1 MVVPDLAKP
10 IQQIF
15 DSPDLVQTVASSV
28 ATTIMQFTHTSVKPG
43 TPAVISQRPEREDTV
58 AGAVIRFD
66 GTPFSFVLY
75 LGLPRKRL
83 FQFYANVFNQSLAN
97 PADGQDIVGEILN
110 VSFGDIDPRLK
121 AKGFK
126 LKSSFPISFSGAS
139 LNNLKSKLP
148 QEYIEIPFDEGENK
162 FFLEII
168 ESSSIK
174 FDWKYTV
181 VKR

>member
-1 MVVPDLAKP
+1 MPDLAKP
-10 IQQIF
+10 IELIF
-15 DSPDLVQTVASSV
+15 NSPDLVQTVASSV
-28 ATTIMQFTHTSVKPG
+28 AATITEFTHTNVKPG
-43 TPAVISQRPEREDTV
+43 TPTVVSQRPEREEIA

-66 GTPFSFVLY
+66 GTPFSMVLY
-75 LGLPRKRL
+75 LSLSRKRL

-110 VSFGDIDPRLK
+110 VAFGDIDPRLK

-148 QEYIEIPFDEGENK
+148 QDYIEISFDEGENK
-162 FFLEII
+162 FFLEIL
-168 ESSSIK
+168 EASSLK

>member
-1 MVVPDLAKP
+1 MPDLAKP
-10 IQQIF
+10 IELIF
-15 DSPDLVQTVASSV
+15 NSPELVQTVTSSV
-28 ATTIMQFTHTSVKPG
+28 AGTITQFTHTTVKPG
-43 TPAVISQRPEREDTV
+43 APKVISQRPEREDV
-58 AGAVIRFD
+58 AAGAVIRFE

-75 LGLPRKRL
+75 LGLTRKRL
-83 FQFYANVFNQSLAN
+83 FQFYSNVFNQSLAN

-110 VSFGDIDPRLK
+110 VAFGDVDPRLK
-121 AKGFK
+121 TKGFK

-148 QEYIEIPFDEGENK
+148 QDYIEIPFDEGENQ
-162 FFLEII
+162 FFLEIL
-168 ESSSIK
+168 EANSLK